1 MKIDRKCTTK
11 VKLQCLSLLKYH
23 TAYQVDQTCHPTK
36 IDIPQQQ
43 CQPAV
48 EERCQHSHKVIEVK
62 DYKEECQEDVKH
74 VCEEHIQ
81 VPIPVPVP
89 SPSIG
94 HRLVDNF
101 DLPLMRRKR
110 ESIKQNLDVTAHI
123 NKEIF
128 NRNDFNELQKEENRV
143 KSLIAS
149 DRLKLMMDENFEKE
163 VKQAMIKL
171 FQEIPELGEVFA
183 NKEIEANTNTD
194 MIDTVEATGQEG
206 RRGKE
211 NFPVNNEH
219 LAPATSDP
227 PITVPIVTIVELPS
241 RPGCRSFSKK
251 TCQKIPIAAPRV
263 VPFKEC
269 RSVPAVECFFVLK
282 TVDDLEC
289 SPRSY
294 EDCTN
299 TVIDV
304 PYIDQ
309 EEVCED
315 LEFDDCVDVEEQ
327 VPIHFCKKINPD
339 IEPIKIG
346 EIQGTKK
353 RKGGRKTGVIRNSG
367 KGDRQ

>member
-1 MKIDRKCTTK
+1 MIRSNGPVRSCMASYCPEWSRM
-11 VKLQCLSLLKYH
+11 VLKGLIWSRI
-23 TAYQVDQTCHPTK
+23 VQTCLPTK
-36 IDIPQQQ
+36 IDIPHQQ

-62 DYKEECQEDVKH
+62 EECQQDVKH

-110 ESIKQNLDVTAHI
+110 ESIKQNLDVTAHM

-183 NKEIEANTNTD
+183 NKEIEANTKSD

-206 RRGKE
+206 SQGKE
-211 NFPVNNEH
+211 NFPVNDEH
-219 LAPATSDP
+219 LALPHQT
-227 PITVPIVTIVELPS
+227 LPS
-241 RPGCRSFSKK
+241 LFP
-251 TCQKIPIAAPRV
+251 
-263 VPFKEC
+263 
-269 RSVPAVECFFVLK
+269 L
-282 TVDDLEC
+282 
-289 SPRSY
+289 
-294 EDCTN
+294 
-299 TVIDV
+299 
-304 PYIDQ
+304 
-309 EEVCED
+309 
-315 LEFDDCVDVEEQ
+315 
-327 VPIHFCKKINPD
+327 
-339 IEPIKIG
+339 
-346 EIQGTKK
+346 
-353 RKGGRKTGVIRNSG
+353 
-367 KGDRQ
+367 